1 MISYMVSVL
10 MSIYN
15 ERIEWIKQSVESIL
29 NQTYKDFEFII
40 VIDNPEMDLECRKY
54 LEKRT
59 YEDARIKL
67 IWNEKN
73 IGLAQSLNKGIKI
86 AKGEYLARMDADD
99 ISLSDRLEMELEY
112 LNKTKCDLVST
123 NKINIDENDNII
135 SYDLSIKKDPN
146 KILQYSNIIV
156 HPSVLVKMN
165 VIKDV
170 GGYRS
175 LRNSEDLDLWLRMID
190 KGYYI
195 KILDKY
201 LLKYRI
207 RNTSASVERG
217 LEQYFIDRYIVTLMK
232 ERQKKGTDSFST
244 EKQNLYIQKK
254 NITDR
259 KKKIFQKAHKEIEE
273 SWLYRQRGKK
283 LWFLP
288 FIRAF
293 FRYPNYVLNKIYRFY
308 CSSIKA

>member
-146 KILQYSNIIV
+146 K
-156 HPSVLVKMN
+156 H
-165 VIKDV
+165 
-170 GGYRS
+170 
-175 LRNSEDLDLWLRMID
+175 
-190 KGYYI
+190 
-195 KILDKY
+195 
-201 LLKYRI
+201 LLI
-207 RNTSASVERG
+207 RE
-217 LEQYFIDRYIVTLMK
+217 LEF
-232 ERQKKGTDSFST
+232 
-244 EKQNLYIQKK
+244 
-254 NITDR
+254 
-259 KKKIFQKAHKEIEE
+259 
-273 SWLYRQRGKK
+273 
-283 LWFLP
+283 
-288 FIRAF
+288 
-293 FRYPNYVLNKIYRFY
+293 
-308 CSSIKA
+308 